1 MILTKF
7 TLLLITDEDYLFNLF
22 DFLTLL
28 FLMIYKFSLFIYQ
41 NFICNS
47 PFFSSQHETRMQ
59 HSLCWSISNISMFE
73 LMIWQISQSSGKR
86 RQIILVNNTKVYM
99 IYILKSTQKKLVIL
113 FVSLGYLSY
122 LCFANW
128 LNTILSSGC
137 AHQILQSFMFV
148 S

>member
-7 TLLLITDEDYLFNLF
+7 ILLLITDEDYLVNLF

-47 PFFSSQHETRMQ
+47 PFFLLNMRPECSI
-59 HSLCWSISNISMFE
+59 LFVWSISNISMFE
-73 LMIWQISQSSGKR
+73 LMIWQISQSFGKW
-86 RQIILVNNTKVYM
+86 RQIILVNNTKVYI
-99 IYILKSTQKKLVIL
+99 IYILKSTQNKLVIL